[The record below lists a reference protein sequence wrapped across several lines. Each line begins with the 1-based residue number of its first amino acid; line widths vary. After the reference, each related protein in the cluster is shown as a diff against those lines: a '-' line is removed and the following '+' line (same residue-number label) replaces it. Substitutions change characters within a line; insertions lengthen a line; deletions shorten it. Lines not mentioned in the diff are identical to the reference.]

1 MSTVY
6 SIPVTLGIDEEAIEK
21 KIASD
26 VERHVLSEIDKKLQ
40 DDLFNRRYY
49 GDEAYIY
56 KVAREEI
63 VKMLSHREEEI
74 VNMAAEKLAD
84 KLARSKAVK
93 EAAGDMAK
101 DIFKK

>member
-1 MSTVY
+1 MSVY

-26 VERHVLSEIDKKLQ
+26 VEKHVLSEIDKKLQ
-40 DDLFNRRYY
+40 EGLFNRRCY

-56 KVAREEI
+56 RVAREEI
-63 VKMLSHREEEI
+63 VKMLSRKEEEI
-74 VNMAAEKLAD
+74 VNLAAEKLAD
-84 KLARSKAVK
+84 KLARTKAVK
-93 EAAGDMAK
+93 EAAGDIAK